1 MSKRIRKVPPKD
13 AFSDA
18 LLTNEQTYIDYLER
32 MKKIALSMFEWVNL
46 PDSMSARFIEMCLY
60 YMGQATLLYD
70 DTYGYI
76 NTMAS
81 DGGYINIYGL
91 PTELNCYSYRFN
103 QRRSLYTVDTGEEKG
118 KECILVMN
126 NYERIPTC
134 ATINLFA
141 YRLAEAQRT
150 ADVNIKAQRTPILIT
165 TDQKQQYTLKK
176 MYEQYDGNTP
186 AIFADKNVITPDAL
200 KALKTD
206 APFIAQAIM
215 DYKREIWNEFLT
227 FLGIS
232 NLSEKRERM
241 ITNEVDSNNELINL
255 NLQSLLIPRKEACR
269 QFNEKYGLM
278 GDKAIDVKVRSDLYN
293 IVKQFES
300 ITDDYRDKIDEQERI
315 KEEIENGRK
324 AFPQK
329 TPQKSLRVLC

>member
-1 MSKRIRKVPPKD
+1 MNKIRKVPPKD
-13 AFSDA
+13 AFRDA
-18 LLTNEQTYIDYLER
+18 ILMNNRTFNDYLDR
-32 MKKIALSMFEWVNL
+32 MRKICLSMFEWVNL
-46 PDSMSARFIEMCLY
+46 PESMNARFLEQCLY
-60 YMGQATLLYD
+60 YQGQGALLYD
-70 DTYGYI
+70 KDYGYL

-91 PTELNCYSYRFN
+91 PTEIMCYSYRFN
-103 QRRSLYTVDTGEEKG
+103 QRRSLYTTDIGEEKD
-118 KECILVMN
+118 KECILVLN
-126 NYERIPTC
+126 NYDRVPTSY
-134 ATINLFA
+134 TISLFA

-165 TDQKQQYTLKK
+165 TDQKQYFTLKK
-176 MYEQYDGNTP
+176 MYEEYDGNTP

-206 APFIAQAIM
+206 APMIIQDIM

-227 FLGIS
+227 FMGIS

-241 ITNEVDSNNELINL
+241 ISNEIDSNNELVNL
-255 NLQSLLIPRKEACR
+255 NLQALLIPRKEACK

-300 ITDDYRDKIDEQERI
+300 VTDDYRDQIKTEQILEGGID
-315 KEEIENGRK
+315 G
-324 AFPQK
+324 
-329 TPQKSLRVLC
+329 

>member
-1 MSKRIRKVPPKD
+1 MGRKIRKVPPKD
-13 AFSDA
+13 AFRDA
-18 LLTNEQTYIDYLER
+18 ILMNTETYVDYLER
-32 MKKIALSMFEWVNL
+32 MKKIALSMFEWQNL
-46 PDSMSARFIEMCLY
+46 PESMNARFIEMCLFY
-60 YMGQATLLYD
+60 NGQAALLYD
-70 DTYGYI
+70 DELGFL
-76 NTMAS
+76 NTMAA

-91 PTELNCYSYRFN
+91 PTEIQCYSYRFN
-103 QRRSLYTVDTGEEKG
+103 QRRSLYMADTGEEKG

-134 ATINLFA
+134 STVNLFA

-165 TDQKQQYTLKK
+165 TDQKQYFTLKK
-176 MYEQYDGNTP
+176 MYEEYDGNTP

-206 APFIAQAIM
+206 APFIAQNIM

-227 FLGIS
+227 YMGIS

-241 ITNEVDSNNELINL
+241 ISNEVDSNNELVNL
-255 NLQSLLIPRKEACR
+255 NLQALLIPRKEACK

-300 ITDDYRDKIDEQERI
+300 VTDAYREDKKQEELI
-315 KEEIENGRK
+315 EEGVENG
-324 AFPQK
+324 
-329 TPQKSLRVLC
+329 